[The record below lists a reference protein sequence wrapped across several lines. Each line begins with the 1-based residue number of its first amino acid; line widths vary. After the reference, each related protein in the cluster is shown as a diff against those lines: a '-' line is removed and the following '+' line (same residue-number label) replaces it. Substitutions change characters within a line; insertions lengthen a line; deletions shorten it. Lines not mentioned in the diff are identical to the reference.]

1 MGVMT
6 EVARRIAEQLRSA
19 DELRRV
25 AEANTVALLCE
36 LAEEYSVGCDEVHE
50 ILAERKVTV
59 GGAGTPGVSEFIALE
74 LAGLLRCT
82 PMAAATKLADALNLK
97 YRHPE
102 LFRAVRLFEVEPARA
117 CKAADLCSGL
127 PQEVAEQVT
136 SRWLGRQGKLGWTAA
151 FNWLKKLIIEA
162 DPARAAAREVKQR
175 ADRGVHVWGLYEG
188 VMNLTGRLDVL
199 DARYLD
205 AAVDRVADI
214 LAVEQPE
221 QTRTILRAKALG
233 VLANPAYALA
243 LLQRAAQPS
252 LLDDPVDD
260 PVGDPAFEAGG
271 QRHDPHCLGALCGTI
286 TAPLSRLRPTL
297 ELAVHIHTDAVGRLT
312 GAARVDKAGHITTAL
327 LAELLPGLDVK
338 VQPVIDL
345 PELPAEDQY
354 VPSVPLKRGILLA
367 FDNDMFLYRQHR
379 SQGLDVDHT
388 RSHRPGRRGQTRV
401 GNLAPLGRTAHRAKT
416 NRAWRVDQPR
426 PGQLIWSSPLGLTYE
441 VTTTGTRP
449 LD

>member
-1 MGVMT
+1 
-6 EVARRIAEQLRSA
+6 
-19 DELRRV
+19 
-25 AEANTVALLCE
+25 
-36 LAEEYSVGCDEVHE
+36 
-50 ILAERKVTV
+50 
-59 GGAGTPGVSEFIALE
+59 
-74 LAGLLRCT
+74 
-82 PMAAATKLADALNLK
+82 
-97 YRHPE
+97 
-102 LFRAVRLFEVEPARA
+102 
-117 CKAADLCSGL
+117 
-127 PQEVAEQVT
+127 
-136 SRWLGRQGKLGWTAA
+136 
-151 FNWLKKLIIEA
+151 
-162 DPARAAAREVKQR
+162 
-175 ADRGVHVWGLYEG
+175 
-188 VMNLTGRLDVL
+188 VL

-214 LAVEQPE
+214 LAVEQPG
-221 QTRTILRAKALG
+221 QTKTILRAKALG

-252 LLDDPVDD
+252 LLDDPVD
-260 PVGDPAFEAGG
+260 VPAEAGG

-312 GAARVDKAGHITTAL
+312 GAARVDQAGHITTAL

-338 VQPVIDL
+338 IQPVIDL

-388 RSHRPGRRGQTRV
+388 RAYRLGCRGQTRV

-416 NRAWRVDQPR
+416 RRAWRVDQPR
-426 PGQLIWSSPLGLTYE
+426 PGQLIWTSPLGLTYE
-441 VTTTGTRP
+441 VTATGTRA